1 MSKRLAGNVALA
13 LLAGSAW
20 MAGCTSTTTTTSTG
34 PAGDTEA
41 RTGRPAA
48 ADKGDPERRAKVR
61 LELASAYLSRGQ
73 FDTALEE
80 ARQALAAKPDWPD
93 AHSLLALIYASQGD
107 NRQAEQSFQRALQLS
122 PQDGNLMHN
131 YGWYLC
137 QQRRFA
143 DADRQFENALAQPQ
157 YRDVPRTLL
166 AAGVCQA
173 RDNRMAEAERSL
185 SRAFE
190 LEPGNPAVAYNL
202 SDLLYRR
209 GDYERA
215 RFYVNRVNA
224 VPDYT
229 NAQSLWL
236 AARIEKRA
244 GNAAGLDDAARKL
257 RDRYPQSPETA
268 LLDQGKFDE

>member
-1 MSKRLAGNVALA
+1 MSKRMAGIVTLAVLA
-13 LLAGSAW
+13 VL
-20 MAGCTSTTTTTSTG
+20 AGCTTTTTTTSTG

-41 RTGRPAA
+41 RPGRLAA

-93 AHSLLALIYASQGD
+93 AYSLLALIYASQGD

-143 DADRQFENALAQPQ
+143 DADRQFQSALAQPQ
-157 YRDVPRTLL
+157 YRDLARTLM

-185 SRAFE
+185 ARAFE
-190 LEPGNPAVAYNL
+190 LEPANPAVAYNL

-215 RFYVNRVNA
+215 RFYVSRVNA

-244 GNAAGLDDAARKL
+244 GNASGLEDAARKL
-257 RDRYPQSPETA
+257 RDRFPQSPETA